1 MANTECSCSRPLF
14 TVQCKDCD
22 CIQKSLQQLII
33 LIVVRRLIGLKK
45 IGTIRNWMMSNI
57 RQTITD
63 KWLLQIYNS
72 NTTNDVSQ
80 TIKINALIKV
90 IICGISKAILDIWLL
105 TTHTSWCTIILHHE
119 LRMLIIF
126 FCIPISLVS
135 IHGNISQNKIP
146 HSLTISWLRS
156 WGILMDT
163 SIVCFD
169 SCKAFVCPFRSKSE
183 SGLHWLFIPITL
195 KI

>member
-126 FCIPISLVS
+126 FVFRYLSFLSMEISRR
-135 IHGNISQNKIP
+135 IKYRI
-146 HSLTISWLRS
+146 
-156 WGILMDT
+156 
-163 SIVCFD
+163 
-169 SCKAFVCPFRSKSE
+169 
-183 SGLHWLFIPITL
+183 HWLYPDCDREVFWWIHPLFALIPVKLLFVHFGQNQNPAYIDFSFL
-195 KI
+195 LL